1 MPNLTLTEVF
11 VLDNRLNNYQLLLRT
26 MMSTVKGTAHRGRT
40 QESGVVEVMPE
51 KIDRS

>member
-26 MMSTVKGTAHRGRT
+26 MRPAVKGAAHRGRK
-40 QESGVVEVMPE
+40 QESGVDEVMPE